1 MIAAPC
7 ADSPLPQGSDGLILF
22 HAEMGEPVHG
32 LGDDQTYQ
40 TFLKSRPDQ
49 WEVTAI
55 EMIIRLLDEEAA
67 NPKVENPTRA
77 HIVHLASA
85 QALPLI
91 ADARARGL
99 PLTSETCFHYLVLS
113 SDSVPADDHRS
124 HTEYKCCPPIR
135 EETNREELWQALEDG
150 LIDYV
155 VSDHSPCIAEMKQ
168 GGFMDAWG
176 GISAL
181 GLGIS
186 LLWTE
191 ICKRNERREAGESR
205 KKQLQLAD
213 LVRWCCTNTAKQ
225 VGLAGQKGVIDKGAD
240 ADFVVF
246 DPEAHFQ
253 VSLLQAVPLS
263 GLVLNTP
270 RFLSG

>member
-1 MIAAPC
+1 MMF
-7 ADSPLPQGSDGLILF
+7 LFYQGSDGLILF

-55 EMIIRLLDEEAA
+55 ETIIRLLDEEAA
-67 NPKVENPTRA
+67 NPKIVNPTRA

-85 QALPLI
+85 QALPII

-99 PLTSETCFHYLVLS
+99 PLTVETCFHYLVLS
-113 SDSVPADDHRS
+113 SESVPTDNHLS

-135 EETNREELWQALEDG
+135 EESNREELWKALQEG

-155 VSDHSPCIAEMKQ
+155 VSDHSPCIAEMKK

-191 ICKRNERREAGESR
+191 ICKRNDRGPDTEKRLAM
-205 KKQLQLAD
+205 AD
-213 LVRWCCTNTAKQ
+213 LVRWCCTNTANQ
-225 VGLAGQKGVIDKGAD
+225 VGLAGQKGVIAKGAD

-246 DPEAHFQ
+246 DPQARFQ
-253 VSLLQAVPLS
+253 VRTFEPVSCQDF
-263 GLVLNTP
+263 
-270 RFLSG
+270 RY